1 MKQEELLTR
10 IRRIRG
16 QVEGIE
22 RMMVEQRSCL
32 EIVQQVAA
40 VKSALGKLGGMILAA
55 ESCRKLNKKNTQDF
69 SKIINELVKNL

>member
-1 MKQEELLTR
+1 VKQEELLTR

-40 VKSALGKLGGMILAA
+40 VKSALSKLGGTILAA
-55 ESCRKLNKKNTQDF
+55 ESCRKLNKKNPQDF